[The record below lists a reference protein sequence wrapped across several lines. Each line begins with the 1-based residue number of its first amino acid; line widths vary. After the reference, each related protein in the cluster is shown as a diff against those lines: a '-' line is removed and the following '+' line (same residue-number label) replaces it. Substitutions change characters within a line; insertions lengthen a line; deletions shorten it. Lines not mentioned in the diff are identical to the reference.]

1 MQICKTSVF
10 MLAVVWAQLGV
21 PPPRDTLPSGLKKK
35 LVEAAPLRDTLE
47 YAAADSIVF
56 DLHRREA
63 RLYRQARLGKR
74 GFRLESG
81 LILLSHTS
89 GWLYARPYAAGDSL
103 REYPVLYNLGDR
115 YEADSLRYHLQQRR
129 GQLFGLRQQL
139 TEEVL
144 AGRTVQLNPDTT
156 FYAANAYYT
165 TCTARPPHFYIAAGR
180 IKVYKERIISGPLYA
195 VVADVPLPIFAPF
208 GYFPLLSR
216 RSSGL
221 ILPII
226 GEAADRGFFLRGLGY
241 YWAISPYADARLEL
255 DLFTRGGF
263 RSELLWTYR
272 RRYWYDGLFSV
283 QYAYLSFNE
292 PGDPDYQVQRLTFV
306 RWQHRQTLSPTASL
320 SANVQAGS
328 SAFLARQ
335 SYSATEFLSTNL
347 QSSIALQKNFPNS
360 PWQLTVAAGHTQ
372 NLIQRLWNI
381 QVPVLALYQN
391 RTFPFQRR
399 QSVGRRRWYE
409 LIGVTYRL
417 DAQGAVQLPES
428 LLSLA
433 VLQDTFRWGARHS
446 IQIAA
451 GYTLFRYFQLAP
463 ALTYN
468 EYLYSEWRRY
478 TLDPAR
484 DSVVAQRVVR
494 PRTARDFS
502 GSVTLST
509 RLYGI
514 LRIGSPRQIAVR
526 HTLIP
531 SVGFQWRPDF
541 GAAWWGYY
549 QYLSMQGQPQRFD
562 PFVGSFYGSPPSGAQ
577 AALSLSLNNL
587 LEARYKDP
595 QDPKGRKYKYLTLL
609 DNFGASASYNLA
621 ADSFALSPIALFART
636 NLLGNLLNL
645 NYTATLDPYFY
656 DTLGRRRPIYHWR
669 RHRGIGTIAQMNWAI
684 AMALRPS
691 TTLSST
697 DIKEETFVFF
707 NLPWRLDISYNLVGV
722 RQYHPDSVRYKW
734 IQTLGFSGEFNLTR
748 FWRIQVSSGFDFTQK
763 RLAFTAINIYRD
775 LHCWEMSLNWI
786 PFGPRQSYFFTLSAR
801 APKLQDL
808 RLTKRRDWQDRFV
821 RGL

>member
-1 MQICKTSVF
+1 MQICKTGVF
-10 MLAVVWAQLGV
+10 VLALAWAQLGV
-21 PPPRDTLPSGLKKK
+21 PPRRDTLPSALKKK

-47 YAAADSIVF
+47 YAATDSIVF
-56 DLHRREA
+56 DLPRREA

-74 GFRLESG
+74 SFRLESG
-81 LILLSHTS
+81 LILLSYTS
-89 GWLYARPYAAGDSL
+89 GWLYACPYAVGDSL
-103 REYPVLYNLGDR
+103 REYPVLYNLGER

-144 AGRTVQLNPDTT
+144 AGRAVQLNPDTT
-156 FYAANAYYT
+156 FYAADAYYT

-180 IKVYKERIISGPLYA
+180 LKVYKERIISGPLYA

-372 NLIQRLWNI
+372 NLIQRLWSI
-381 QVPVLALYQN
+381 QLPVVALYQN

-399 QSVGRRRWYE
+399 QGVGRRRWYE

-433 VLQDTFRWGARHS
+433 VLQDTFRWGARQS
-446 IQIAA
+446 LQIAA

-484 DSVVAQRVVR
+484 DSVVAQRIVR

-514 LRIGSPRQIAVR
+514 LQVGGPRQIAVR

-549 QYLSMQGQPQRFD
+549 QYLSVRGQPQRFD
-562 PFVGSFYGSPPSGAQ
+562 PFVGSFYGSPPLGTQ
-577 AALSLSLNNL
+577 AALSLTLNNL
-587 LEARYKDP
+587 LEARYKNP
-595 QDPKGRKYKYLTLL
+595 QDPKSRKYKYLTLL

-636 NLLGNLLNL
+636 NLLGSLLNL
-645 NYTATLDPYFY
+645 NYTATLDPYVY
-656 DTLGRRRPIYHWR
+656 DSLGRRRPIYYWR
-669 RHRGIGTIAQMNWAI
+669 LYRGLGTIAQMNWAI
-684 AMALRPS
+684 AMVLRPRTS
-691 TTLSST
+691 PPST
-697 DIKEETFVFF
+697 DVKEETFVFF

-722 RQYHPDSVRYKW
+722 RHYHPDSVRYKW
-734 IQTLGFSGEFNLTR
+734 IQTLGFSGEVNLTR
-748 FWRIQVSSGFDFTQK
+748 FWRIQVSSGFDFSQK
-763 RLAFTAINIYRD
+763 RLAFTTINIYRD